1 MFDFTLPGFGA
12 VHFATALI
20 FDIGVYLAVVG
31 LSLEILRSLGGEID
45 RHGELEGLQGPDD
58 LVICPHDDERV
69 AVKNEMDAEAQLED
83 DGDTRPVS
91 GGHRGRGNKSGRGKQ
106 PTARATR
113 EVRH

>member
-1 MFDFTLPGFGA
+1 M
-12 VHFATALI
+12 
-20 FDIGVYLAVVG
+20 VG